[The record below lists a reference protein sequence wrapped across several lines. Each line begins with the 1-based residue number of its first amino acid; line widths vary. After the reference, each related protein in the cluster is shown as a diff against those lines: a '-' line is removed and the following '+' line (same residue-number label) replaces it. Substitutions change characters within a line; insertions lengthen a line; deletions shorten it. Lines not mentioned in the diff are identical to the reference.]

1 MAMHSIFLPG
11 ESQEWKPGGLPSMG
25 SHRVRHDWCDLAAA
39 ADFCFVCGKPTED
52 EMAGWHHWLDGR
64 GSEWTL
70 GVGDG
75 QGGLACCH
83 SWGCKESDTTEW
95 LNWTELNYV
104 CMLQTKLE
112 LLCTCPVVSLC
123 HPMDCSPAGS
133 SVYGSILA
141 RWCWQLTGV
150 NCHFLLQGILLL
162 QGSNLCLLGLLHWQA
177 NSLPLSHLGWLFYK
191 FNCYTFY

>member
-1 MAMHSIFLPG
+1 MASLTRWTWVWVNSGSWWWTGRPGVLPFM
-11 ESQEWKPGGLPSMG
+11 GLQ
-25 SHRVRHDWCDLAAA
+25 RVRHNWA
-39 ADFCFVCGKPTED
+39 TE
-52 EMAGWHHWLDGR
+52 
-64 GSEWTL
+64 
-70 GVGDG
+70 
-75 QGGLACCH
+75 
-83 SWGCKESDTTEW
+83 